1 MPAKILEAM
10 IDKAIGGRWSA
21 AYKQPVYLNMFRDL
35 MNDIRYQQSPSA
47 TTRRSAMSLLAENLI
62 PLSLSVNGRP
72 YQLSVTGNTRLL
84 DLLRQDLGLT
94 GTKEGCAVG
103 ECGACTVVMDS
114 EAVCSCMIL
123 AAQCQ
128 DSQIVTIEGLK
139 DDPLAQ
145 QLQQSFIKRGGV
157 QCGFCTPGVLMSTW
171 ALLKKYQR
179 PSQQQVLDAL
189 EGNLVPLYGLS
200 THPECH
206 QCCH

>member
-1 MPAKILEAM
+1 
-10 IDKAIGGRWSA
+10 
-21 AYKQPVYLNMFRDL
+21 
-35 MNDIRYQQSPSA
+35 
-47 TTRRSAMSLLAENLI
+47 MSLLAENLI
-62 PLSLSVNGRP
+62 PLSLSVNGRS

-103 ECGACTVVMDS
+103 ECGACTVVMDD

-128 DSQIVTIEGLK
+128 DRQIVTIEGLK

-171 ALLKKYQR
+171 ALLKKYPR

-189 EGNLVPLYGLS
+189 EGNLCRCTGYQPILNAINAVIEDITP
-200 THPECH
+200 
-206 QCCH
+206 